1 MSGHS
6 KWANIKHRKGKMD
19 AMRGKVF
26 TKIGREVTLAAKG
39 GADPSTNSKLADAVA
54 KAKANNVPNDIIAR
68 AIKKGSGGMDDTNY
82 EEIVYEGYGMGGVA
96 VIVSALTDNRNRTG
110 PEVRYKFDKFGGNL
124 GAQGSVSFMFDRKGL
139 ILVEKENGP
148 EEETLMM
155 LALDAGA
162 DDFNVEEDSYEILT
176 SPESFSAVRLA
187 LEEAGIEMVDAE
199 VTMIPQMYV
208 NVTDPE
214 VVIKINKMIEAL
226 EDDDDVQDVWHNAE
240 LPDEEE

>member
-1 MSGHS
+1 M
-6 KWANIKHRKGKMD
+6 NI
-19 AMRGKVF
+19 
-26 TKIGREVTLAAKG
+26 
-39 GADPSTNSKLADAVA
+39 
-54 KAKANNVPNDIIAR
+54 
-68 AIKKGSGGMDDTNY
+68 
-82 EEIVYEGYGMGGVA
+82 
-96 VIVSALTDNRNRTG
+96 LTF
-110 PEVRYKFDKFGGNL
+110 K
-124 GAQGSVSFMFDRKGL
+124 
-139 ILVEKENGP
+139 
-148 EEETLMM
+148 

-214 VVIKINKMIEAL
+214 VAIKINKMIEAL